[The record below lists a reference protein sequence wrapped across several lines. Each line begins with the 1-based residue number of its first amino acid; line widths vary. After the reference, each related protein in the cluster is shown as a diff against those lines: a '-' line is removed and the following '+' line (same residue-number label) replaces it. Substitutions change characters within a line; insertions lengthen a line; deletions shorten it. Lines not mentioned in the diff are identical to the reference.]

1 MKNTSSVPFV
11 IGHRGAAGLAP
22 ENTLASIRRA
32 KAEGVTWVEFDVML
46 SADKVAMLFHDDTLN
61 RTTNGRGIMA
71 KKTAAELQALDA
83 GGGFD
88 AAFKSEPIPTL
99 LETFATLATEGMG
112 ANIEIK
118 PAKGADVETAEVT
131 CRLIMSAWP
140 ATLPAPV
147 VSSFSRPA
155 MEVARDLIPG
165 TPRAML
171 FGKLPKDWRAQV
183 DELTCTAVHM
193 SHKYITPDIAADVRT
208 AGFPLR
214 AYTVNDPKRADMLDA
229 MGVTS
234 IFTDRPDLFRT

>member
-1 MKNTSSVPFV
+1 MNTSPPVPFV

-32 KAEGVTWVEFDVML
+32 KAEGATWVEFDVML
-46 SADKVAMLFHDDTLN
+46 SADKVAMLFHDDKLD
-61 RTTNGRGIMA
+61 RTTNGQGVMA
-71 KKTAAELQALDA
+71 KKTANALQTLDA
-83 GGGFD
+83 GASFD
-88 AAFKSEPIPTL
+88 SMYKGEPIPTL
-99 LETFATLATEGMG
+99 IETFAVLAAEGLG

-118 PAKGADVETAEVT
+118 PARGADVVTAEVT
-131 CRLIMSAWP
+131 SRLITEAWP
-140 ATLPAPV
+140 KTLASPV
-147 VSSFSRPA
+147 VSSFSRAA
-155 MEVARDLIPG
+155 MEVVRDLIPE

-171 FGKLPKDWRAQV
+171 FGKLPKNWRAVV

-193 SHKYITPDIAADVRT
+193 SHKHITPDLAAEVRT

-234 IFTDRPDLFRT
+234 IFTDRPDLFRA